1 MTATPELRT
10 GMLFDEDINA
20 YHASEAVSHSKL
32 NFFAENF
39 PLTYKHKYIDKCLE
53 PEGPKEHYDIGHAV
67 EALLCGQKEFDALVS
82 VSPYPDFKT
91 KEARQWRDWSRA
103 AGIIPLSADNNA
115 LVHRMYDAVMRNP
128 DAVAL
133 LAAGT
138 PQVTFRSKVR
148 NVYMQCRCDWYGPSG
163 TVLPGDGMETGPYDC
178 DLKTCDSLHPSAFI
192 GFDKHALQLNY
203 HHAAV
208 WYAMQIRRVLA
219 EIAGEPEATL
229 PFVKRFFIVVDKKEW
244 PSCTVYTLPEILFE
258 VAYQALFA
266 DDPPGTVKRIMACF
280 ESGVWPDAPV
290 RKEIANPITEGAR
303 EFLKLEEDV
312 PVILIL
318 GGSQGAQKINDA
330 VLGGLKELVE
340 KYAVIHQAG
349 ERNIAEVSATGEA
362 VLFGSSHKDR
372 YKPYDYLNPLALR
385 MAAGVASVVISRA
398 GSTIFEIAA
407 WRVPA
412 IIIPINERVSR
423 DQRSNAFA
431 YARSG
436 ACEVIEEGN
445 LTPNILVS
453 ELERLVNNEET
464 RQKMKEAARSFYKPD
479 AARLVAEE
487 ILKIALEHEVEK

>member
-1 MTATPELRT
+1 MRILFTGGGTGGHFYPIISVAQELQALAKEKRLLDLELFYLSPTPYNPGVLYETGITYKKNSAGKLRRYFS
-10 GMLFDEDINA
+10 L
-20 YHASEAVSHSKL
+20 L
-32 NFFAENF
+32 NF
-39 PLTYKHKYIDKCLE
+39 LDLWKTLWGVIISTLE
-53 PEGPKEHYDIGHAV
+53 LYS
-67 EALLCGQKEFDALVS
+67 L
-82 VSPYPDFKT
+82 YPDVVFGKGGY
-91 KEARQWRDWSRA
+91 ASF
-103 AGIIPLSADNNA
+103 P
-115 LVHRMYDAVMRNP
+115 
-128 DAVAL
+128 AL
-133 LAAGT
+133 LAARLLRI
-138 PQVTFRSKVR
+138 PVVIHES
-148 NVYMQCRCDWYGPSG
+148 D
-163 TVLPGDGMETGPYDC
+163 TVPGRVNLWAGKFAQRVAVSYKE
-178 DLKTCDSLHPSAFI
+178 
-192 GFDKHALQLNY
+192 
-203 HHAAV
+203 AAK
-208 WYAMQIRRVLA
+208 YFP
-219 EIAGEPEATL
+219 AG
-229 PFVKRFFIVVDKKEW
+229 
-244 PSCTVYTLPEILFE
+244 S
-258 VAYQALFA
+258 VAYTGQ
-266 DDPPGTVKRIMACF
+266 
-280 ESGVWPDAPV
+280 PV

-349 ERNIAEVSATGEA
+349 ERNIAEVRATGEA
-362 VLFGSSHKDR
+362 VLFGSPHKDR
-372 YKPYDYLNPLALR
+372 YKAFDYLNPLAMR

-453 ELERLVNNEET
+453 ELERLVNNEEA
-464 RQKMKEAARSFYKPD
+464 RHKMKEAAKAFYKPD